1 MNVRASGEIARHVR
15 SKVSALGY
23 TMTDDKTAPEALYSL
38 KDRLRH
44 GPSDIQILGVNRF
57 EVTLSGT
64 SFNQAVRRELYD
76 GIVRI
81 KQLEKSVQA
90 LTVGNAATAWLLTT
104 CYYTSF
110 FAAIEILRCSG
121 SFVSYFHTEAISR
134 IKQKAP
140 PVADSIEEGTYE
152 GSAEFNAN
160 TGEVTV
166 TFVKRK
172 IRHHELTWQQ
182 LKRIVTQTRKD
193 LTGMDAIHQEHL
205 EKFIGS
211 DAAPFWPSPSDT
223 RNHWN
228 YEDASLFGKNGD
240 VKGSEFRKL
249 ARNKTAALNWGGQKK
264 VICTD
269 IACASSVA
277 FIMNALLCTMEEL
290 SAVLLPESLSKLL
303 PRS

>member
-23 TMTDDKTAPEALYSL
+23 TTTDDKLRPEAMYSL

-44 GPSDIQILGVNRF
+44 GPAQIQILATNRF
-57 EVTLSGT
+57 EVTLSGAD
-64 SFNQAVRRELYD
+64 FNQSIRRELFD

-81 KQLEKSVQA
+81 KELQKSVQA
-90 LTVGNAATAWLLTT
+90 LMTGNAATAWLLTT

-121 SFVSYFHTEAISR
+121 SFVSYFHSEAISL
-134 IKQKAP
+134 IKQQAP
-140 PVADSIEEGTYE
+140 AVAHNIEEGSYE
-152 GSAEFNAN
+152 GSAEYDSS

-166 TFVKRK
+166 TFVKKK

-182 LKRIVTQTRKD
+182 LKRIVTQTKKD
-193 LTGMDAIHQEHL
+193 LTGMDAVHQEHL

-211 DAAPFWPSPSDT
+211 DDAPFWPSPSDT
-223 RNHWN
+223 RNRWN
-228 YEDASLFGKNGD
+228 YEDASLFGKNGES
-240 VKGSEFRKL
+240 VGLEFRKL
-249 ARNKTAALNWGGQKK
+249 AKNKVAALNWGGQKR
-264 VICTD
+264 VSFSHG
-269 IACASSVA
+269 ACASSVA
-277 FIMNALLCTMEEL
+277 FIMNALLCTMDEL
-290 SAVLLPESLSKLL
+290 AVVLLPESLSKML